1 MSELRE
7 AAERVCGGFEYGTR
21 PSSLAIGRM
30 CNDARLIAEQWLAE
44 HPADTELEITEDW
57 LESLGCTHAD
67 SWYFKVPG
75 KTNMQAEV
83 QLVRWS
89 GGYSVRAQDRYTSV
103 LIANVKTRGDLRD
116 LAKALGIVLEG
127 K

>member
-7 AAERVCGGFEYGTR
+7 AAERVCGGFEYGTK

-30 CNDARLIAEQWLAE
+30 CNDARLIAEQLLAE
-44 HPADTELEITEDW
+44 HPADDELEITADW
-57 LESLGCTHAD
+57 LESIGCTHDD
-67 SWYFKVPG
+67 SWYFELPG
-75 KTNMQAEV
+75 KTNMQAGV
-83 QLVRWS
+83 TLVRWS
-89 GGYSVRAQDRYTSV
+89 GGYSVRAQDCYTSV
-103 LIANVKTRGDLRD
+103 IIANVKTRGNLRR